1 MANIIKI
8 PCGQNQGQNLLPF
21 SDINNIKTYC
31 TPHNFTYS
39 MNSDNEWGEYTP
51 HTPSW
56 ATANYW
62 MDENLVPNSASPS
75 WTLTDNGTTVKLRWN
90 KYTADGRGTIT
101 HNDSTGIEEFTCYI
115 VGKNLGTGSGRDV
128 ALLWT
133 TADTYG
139 PGDDPSYGTY
149 HCIELFDCYQNQI
162 GISYFNGTTSQGGSK
177 RITPDSNRNY
187 HIFAFK
193 WRYVFEG
200 CPCTLNVDGTS
211 DSFQIPSFSPSKI
224 HGTYFP
230 AVAETASL
238 SYDWDIKLIAFL
250 NVAEPDE
257 VIANNV
263 NILRM
268 IYQ

>member
-39 MNSDNEWGEYTP
+39 MNSDHQWGEYTP

-56 ATANYW
+56 ATTNYW
-62 MDENLVPNSASPS
+62 MNENLVPDSSDPTWA
-75 WTLTDNGTTVKLRWN
+75 LTDDGTTVHLEWN
-90 KYTADGRGTIT
+90 KYTDKGRGKIT
-101 HNDSTGIEEFTCYI
+101 HNGNSGLEEFTCYI
-115 VGKNLGTGSGRDV
+115 VGKKLGTSGDIYR
-128 ALLWT
+128 LLWT
-133 TADTYG
+133 ASDSYG
-139 PGDDPSYGTY
+139 PGEAPSYDSY
-149 HCIELFDCYQNQI
+149 HCIHLFDCYQNQI
-162 GISYFNGTTSQGGSK
+162 GITYFNGTTSQSGSK

-187 HIFAFK
+187 NVFAFK
-193 WRYVFEG
+193 WKYVFEG

-211 DSFQIPSFSPSKI
+211 DSFEIPGHSRI
-224 HGTYFP
+224 YGTYFP
-230 AVAETASL
+230 AYANTAPIASN
-238 SYDWDIKLIAFL
+238 WDIKLIAFL
-250 NVAEPDE
+250 NVAEPDD
-257 VIANNV
+257 IISNNV

>member
-8 PCGQNQGQNLLPF
+8 PCGQTQGQNLLPF
-21 SDINNIKTYC
+21 SDISNIKTYC

-51 HTPSW
+51 NTPSW
-56 ATANYW
+56 ATTNYW

-75 WTLTDNGTTVKLRWN
+75 WSLTNNGTTVHLYWGHN
-90 KYTADGRGTIT
+90 SDGRGIIT
-101 HNDSTGIEEFTCYI
+101 HNTGLLEFTCYI
-115 VGKNLGTGSGRDV
+115 VGKISDGEGTRNKS
-128 ALLWT
+128 LLWL
-133 TADTYG
+133 ASDTYG
-139 PGDDPSYGTY
+139 PDDPPAYDTF
-149 HCIELFDCYQNQI
+149 HKMDLFNHSDNQI
-162 GISYFNGTTSQGGSK
+162 GITYFYGATTASGSR

-193 WRYVFEG
+193 WRYVSGG

-211 DSFQIPSFSPSKI
+211 DSFQIPSSSKVYKS
-224 HGTYFP
+224 YFP
-230 AVAETASL
+230 ASATGSAAPISE
-238 SYDWDIKLIAFL
+238 WDIKLIAFL
-250 NVAEPDE
+250 NVAESDE

-263 NILRM
+263 NVLRM